1 MLAEPERSESVHA
14 RRSAGESTNDPAMT
28 FVVEVEG
35 QKLRVPI
42 ECPHRKG
49 RLNHGYFRG
58 NHIVCPLHYSVFDL
72 RTGKCL
78 KGPADDDLV
87 ITSVNN

>member
-1 MLAEPERSESVHA
+1 MLTHKDLSISVQMIL
-14 RRSAGESTNDPAMT
+14 SIEESTNDPAMT

-58 NHIVCPLHYSVFDL
+58 HCIVCPLHYSVFDL